1 MGSPRVAVINSDLL
15 QQRILAE
22 SLERLGFEVVLN
34 IPAARMT
41 LALIRETQADAWLV
55 TVRDDDEVCGES
67 FDSLLDGDAPV
78 LVGMDDAPDN
88 NCTSFLR
95 WEKKLL
101 TKLRD
106 LTDTPA
112 PAAEVSQVP
121 WAQKQHREILLPAVF
136 ADDTRKL
143 PLQIFVLGASL
154 GGPEAVKE
162 FLDVLPQGLP
172 VAFVYA
178 QHIDER
184 FEQALCQA
192 VGRHSL
198 YQLKN
203 VENAAV
209 LAAGEVLI
217 APVSTTFDLVGLDR
231 ISLGTSPWD
240 GPYGPSIDG
249 VIDVVFN
256 HARQRFGCIL
266 FSGMGSDGAE
276 SISALPEGTDVWVQA
291 PEGCGNA
298 SMPESAIHT
307 GKVTFVGD
315 SYQLALKLVEHLK
328 DKWIENYERKPDHQ
342 CG

>member
-1 MGSPRVAVINSDLL
+1 MASPKVAVINSDLL

-22 SLERLGFEVVLN
+22 SLQRLGFEVILN

-41 LALIRETQADAWLV
+41 LAAIEQTHADAWLV
-55 TVRDDDEVCGES
+55 TFRDDDDVCGES
-67 FDSLLDGDAPV
+67 FDALLSGEAPV
-78 LVGMDDAPDN
+78 LVGLDDAPDN
-88 NCTSFLR
+88 HCTSFLR

-112 PAAEVSQVP
+112 PAAEVSQMP
-121 WAQKQHREILLPAVF
+121 WEQKQHRDIPLPDVF
-136 ADDTRKL
+136 ADGASKL

-162 FLDVLPQGLP
+162 FLDVLPAGLP

-192 VGRHSL
+192 VGRHSA

-217 APVSTTFDLVGLDR
+217 APVSTTFDLVGMDR
-231 ISLGTSPWD
+231 ISVGSTSWD

-276 SISALPEGTDVWVQA
+276 SISALPQGTDIWAQA

-298 SMPESAIHT
+298 SMPESAIQT
-307 GKVTFVGD
+307 GRVTFVGD

-328 DKWIENYERKPDHQ
+328 EKWTENYERKPDHQ